1 MTVPLSDTPDP
12 DILSA
17 NRRSLSGSD
26 STREISDL
34 FFNIDLERLWCSRFG
49 DASIESIDE
58 ECLLS
63 NLAKS
68 NNKYGVNH

>member
-1 MTVPLSDTPDP
+1 MTVPLSETPEP

-17 NRRSLSGSD
+17 SRRSLSGSA

-34 FFNIDLERLWCSRFG
+34 FLSIDFERRCCSRFG
-49 DASIESIDE
+49 EASIESIEE

-63 NLAKS
+63 NFAAMIMMQS
-68 NNKYGVNH
+68 Y